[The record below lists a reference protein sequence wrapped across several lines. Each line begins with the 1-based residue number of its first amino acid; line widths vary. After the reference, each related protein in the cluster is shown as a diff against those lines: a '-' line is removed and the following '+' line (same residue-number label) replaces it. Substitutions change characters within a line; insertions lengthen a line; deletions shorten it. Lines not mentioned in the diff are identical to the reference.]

1 MWEGILIAAIRAVT
15 VLIQT
20 VIKALLSKRDANQ
33 PFERGVAVFL
43 LVVLTLSLGWL
54 VLWALFF
61 KSPTNEVAT
70 DGKCKSVLAKIER
83 VCPGCLPMTV
93 ATSDSGATVALS
105 SLVPAQAVRAAG
117 GDKTFEASLD
127 GHSGPYREGD
137 GFRAL
142 LSSFADGGA
151 DGSPDQCGFP
161 SEPSLPATCV
171 PWAAAHAYADYLSAL
186 TRLTIKLPSWAE
198 RTNLF
203 ENLPGADMDEW
214 LSDCKGQVDGK
225 SCWARAIKR
234 AGGSDLAHVNSY
246 AASPQRGFR
255 VLVACP

>member
-1 MWEGILIAAIRAVT
+1 MSEGVFSALIGATAIMLQTIFTILYSKMAPDRSWKRK
-15 VLIQT
+15 VLVPLSI
-20 VIKALLSKRDANQ
+20 VSVFALI
-33 PFERGVAVFL
+33 
-43 LVVLTLSLGWL
+43 GWM
-54 VLWALFF
+54 LWFIF
-61 KSPTNEVAT
+61 SMSHTDEVAT

-127 GHSGPYREGD
+127 GHSGTYREGD

-142 LSSFADGGA
+142 ISSFADGGA

-234 AGGSDLAHVNSY
+234 AGDSDLAHVNSY